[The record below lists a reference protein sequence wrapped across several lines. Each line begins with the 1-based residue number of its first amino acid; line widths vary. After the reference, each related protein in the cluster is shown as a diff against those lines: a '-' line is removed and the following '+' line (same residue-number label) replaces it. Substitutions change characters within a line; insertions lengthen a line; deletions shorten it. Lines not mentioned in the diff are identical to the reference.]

1 MRNTYTFILL
11 LVLLVSCSFSLRLTK
26 FSKANKQDSSKEELQ
41 TNTSSTKNAENSKPE
56 SQLKFG
62 TRKPVGRALVG
73 NGRGSKSSAL
83 Y

>member
-26 FSKANKQDSSKEELQ
+26 FSKAQNKNHMTEEPKI
-41 TNTSSTKNAENSKPE
+41 NTSSTKNKENSKPDTLPE
-56 SQLKFG
+56 LQIS
-62 TRKPVGRALVG
+62 PRALVG
-73 NGRGSKSSAL
+73 NGKGRKSPSL